1 MDRKCERVYSIDPG
15 ELEISSHVPNDD
27 DGSGGGG
34 GSAGDDSHGTMSAVA
49 SSSSSSTEGGVV
61 GLPRNIC
68 HMKLKVQE
76 AMPVII
82 EELDSQLRAGTGKG
96 ASASRAHTAA
106 SIDFVVECA
115 AQNVVSE
122 CARDRGYDIPAA
134 TVLLG
139 WYARLLLA

>member
-122 CARDRGYDIPAA
+122 FARQRSW
-134 TVLLG
+134 L
-139 WYARLLLA
+139 